1 MSFTK
6 KDGGANAPA
15 EAAKVDYIVKVL
27 NAKVINEK
35 RVLFS
40 ANVNGIKIDGFALI
54 EYENQQK
61 ETNYLVQFP
70 SRKGNVNGEDK
81 YFNVVWFPI
90 SKELRKNI
98 VDQIFSLI
106 G

>member
-1 MSFTK
+1 MAFTK
-6 KDGGANAPA
+6 KNDGANAP
-15 EAAKVDYIVKVL
+15 EAAKTDYKVTVL
-27 NAKVINEK
+27 SAKVINEK

-40 ANVNGIKIDGFALI
+40 ANVNGIKIDGFALV
-54 EYENQQK
+54 EYTNQQQ

-70 SRKGNVNGEDK
+70 SRKGNINGEDK

-90 SKELRKNI
+90 SKELRESI
-98 VDQIFSLI
+98 VNQIFSLI